1 MEILVEFVRPVSR
14 EKILHNLRNVKKCFP
29 MLRHFISQVTD
40 DRYYLKDEKGNI
52 VAEIEF
58 IIVEDAQ
65 AVKFQDFRGKYK
77 EDVERMI
84 SFRLIEEIGEKAFI
98 FNKEKK
104 YRIYF
109 SLDGF
114 FLLERNK
121 IYKIGLDYEKIVA
134 ISLGQVPR
142 ELKVGQKVAV
152 GNSTC

>member
-1 MEILVEFVRPVSR
+1 
-14 EKILHNLRNVKKCFP
+14 

-40 DRYYLKDEKGNI
+40 DRYYFKDEKGNI

-65 AVKFQDFRGKYK
+65 AIKFQDFRGKYK

-104 YRIYF
+104 YKVYF
-109 SLDGF
+109 SLDEF
-114 FLLERNK
+114 FLIEK
-121 IYKIGLDYEKIVA
+121 KGVYKIGLDYNKLMKVEGYRI
-134 ISLGQVPR
+134 PR